1 MKKFLKILV
10 AIILLPLGLIGL
22 ICYFIYS
29 SIEKLIVKHTAYFKK
44 NKLTIKEEYYVGI
57 LNDPVFKI
65 KNMICKYELE
75 YEVIEIEEDKT
86 YIVVNKNNECKLI
99 IINMKNF
106 YFENDKFYF
115 QENTD
120 EGESF
125 QVDEYI
131 DTIKLDNYNY
141 DTSKLLVL
149 KNNVS
154 NEDYDK
160 ASSNQNI
167 LLIKNVNKGIFDN
180 L

>member
-1 MKKFLKILV
+1 MKKLLKILL
-10 AIILLPLGLIGL
+10 AIILLPLSLIGL

-57 LNDPVFKI
+57 LNDTVFKI

-75 YEVIEIEEDKT
+75 FEVIEREEDKT

-99 IINMKNF
+99 IISMKNF

-131 DTIKLDNYNY
+131 ESIKLDNYNY

-149 KNNVS
+149 KDNLF

-167 LLIKNVNKGIFDN
+167 LLIKSVNKDIFDN